1 MITREQIA
9 QLLKSI
15 SEAHY
20 QIHSYGWGDVPDLL
34 AREDVIYP
42 FLMVTPS
49 SSNYEEGYATHTY
62 TISIADRVLKDKVN
76 EVNVDSDTHQIL
88 LDILSQIDNL
98 MYDDVDVVKGGTIT
112 PFFDNFRHEVTG
124 HFAEVGIRVKFAY
137 DSCAVPSDIVP
148 LPLPP
153 PFECADASYRVQY
166 VNGTLIE
173 QGTIVS
179 GGSKT
184 INVPNPSTC
193 DPASYE
199 VRDANGSVL
208 YSGTI
213 ASGGSQNIVV
223 TNSTVV
229 VRKSDNTI
237 ISSVSVLAQGSA
249 NYQVADSVITL
260 TDTSAAT
267 ISTTNVKATDPATIV
282 APNGTLNVNK
292 SDGALISGQVVKS
305 GETKGYN
312 VADSVAVIKDSA
324 NTTLKSENIKATES
338 EDIVIND
345 SSVENSDASYS
356 VNVLAEGSLI
366 LPDSQ
371 INVNSVDSGDVV
383 SVKTIDVNIT
393 DGVDPVTPTSVGLVG
408 NTLTIEVPSGGS
420 PFNPN
425 ALVFEITTNLTGST
439 NSNQFKIVVTGA
451 GNNYSVLTSDGQ
463 TFTGQTG
470 NLTITFPS
478 EGIYTIEIS
487 GTIRPNY
494 LSDLDK
500 NKLIRILNWGNG
512 VIINARAFEGMP
524 RFDILATDTPPAITE
539 VISRLFHSSPT
550 MVYNSTINNWNISA
564 INSISGMFFGCT
576 AFNQPL
582 NSWNTSGITGQGF
595 CTTTVGLFSSCSS
608 FNQPLNNWNTS
619 GATHLF
625 SMFSGASKFNQDI
638 SGWNV
643 SNVTNFESMFENST
657 SFNQNI
663 SGWNVSS
670 ATNMSRIFV
679 SCGINQNLGAWQLNT
694 AGVNLSLIFRFSGM
708 STANYTDTIV
718 GWANYVFNNT
728 GTPNGVNMSTQTG
741 RTFDTSRSG
750 GANFA
755 NAGLART
762 YLINIALWTISG
774 DTVI

>member
-1 MITREQIA
+1 
-9 QLLKSI
+9 
-15 SEAHY
+15 
-20 QIHSYGWGDVPDLL
+20 
-34 AREDVIYP
+34 
-42 FLMVTPS
+42 MVTPS

-249 NYQVADSVITL
+249 NYQVSDSVITL
-260 TDTSAAT
+260 TDTAAAT

-338 EDIVIND
+338 ENIVVND

-356 VNVLAEGSLI
+356 VSVLAEGSHVI
-366 LPDSQ
+366 PDSQ

-408 NTLTIEVPSGGS
+408 NTLTIELPSGSTPMDVDFSADKLTALVGENITFTDLSDQS
-420 PFNPN
+420 PTHWSWRFDSDGVSILQNPTFSFSTSGFKNITLLSGKVGAGGVDIKNSYIEIVGDVILSAFISAFNTAVGGTMGITQQN
-425 ALVFEITTNLTGST
+425 ALQGFLNRLRGVGTTFSSDLIGNNKISALYPYVPVDDTTANSSGMALDLFLNSNGTFVNFVSGDFTPSGVTGGGTKYLNTNYNPVAQSDSITDFSFGFDAVTSTTATTNPMGVRNVNNSYTASVYAGGNFITGIAETADATRFASANMPANFNLVSVLST
-439 NSNQFKIVVTGA
+439 TKKVFNAGVEIDSVTRTGTSFFNGNFFAHAANSNNVA
-451 GNNYSVLTSDGQ
+451 GGHDSRKFRGFVIGKGLTNNESADLYEAWL
-463 TFTGQTG
+463 
-470 NLTITFPS
+470 
-478 EGIYTIEIS
+478 
-487 GTIRPNY
+487 Y
-494 LSDLDK
+494 LQQ
-500 NKLIRILNWGNG
+500 
-512 VIINARAFEGMP
+512 
-524 RFDILATDTPPAITE
+524 
-539 VISRLFHSSPT
+539 
-550 MVYNSTINNWNISA
+550 NI
-564 INSISGMFFGCT
+564 
-576 AFNQPL
+576 
-582 NSWNTSGITGQGF
+582 ITG
-595 CTTTVGLFSSCSS
+595 
-608 FNQPLNNWNTS
+608 
-619 GATHLF
+619 
-625 SMFSGASKFNQDI
+625 
-638 SGWNV
+638 
-643 SNVTNFESMFENST
+643 
-657 SFNQNI
+657 
-663 SGWNVSS
+663 
-670 ATNMSRIFV
+670 
-679 SCGINQNLGAWQLNT
+679 
-694 AGVNLSLIFRFSGM
+694 
-708 STANYTDTIV
+708 
-718 GWANYVFNNT
+718 
-728 GTPNGVNMSTQTG
+728 G
-741 RTFDTSRSG
+741 R
-750 GANFA
+750 
-755 NAGLART
+755 
-762 YLINIALWTISG
+762 
-774 DTVI
+774 

>member
-338 EDIVIND
+338 ENIVIND
-345 SSVENSDASYS
+345 SSVENSDATYS
-356 VNVLAEGSLI
+356 VNILAEGSLV

-371 INVNSVDSGDVV
+371 IKVNGLDAGNVV
-383 SVKTIDVNIT
+383 SVKPIDVNIT
-393 DGVDPVTPTSVGLVG
+393 DGVDQLPPDSILLVG
-408 NTLTIEVPSGGS
+408 NTLTIEVPSGGGS
-420 PFNPN
+420 YDLDLVDRFGNAFPTKQVSANATWDLRTLTPFDWADLFLSRETSWGGSTIENAFIDAIDSLFTSGLNLKILSWHPHIGGTASHCKWN
-425 ALVFEITTNLTGST
+425 ALYPFDNRKSFVEIYTGATFNAQGVRMTTNQFTYSQVKPLDTESATSNVFGAFLT
-439 NSNQFKIVVTGA
+439 NEFDSNA
-451 GNNYSVLTSDGQ
+451 Q
-463 TFTGQTG
+463 T
-470 NLTITFPS
+470 TFS
-478 EGIYTIEIS
+478 SIFNTA
-487 GTIRPNY
+487 
-494 LSDLDK
+494 LS
-500 NKLIRILNWGNG
+500 NG
-512 VIINARAFEGMP
+512 FARAFRINIRPSDGSV
-524 RFDILATDTPPAITE
+524 TWNVNNNNNSTYTPPSQPTTYINKHYSA
-539 VISRLFHSSPT
+539 SR
-550 MVYNSTINNWNISA
+550 INNTDQRLYIDGALVQTITASVITATSA
-564 INSISGMFFGCT
+564 IPNNDPFLVGYNGLSANPFNNRIGSIYIGYG
-576 AFNQPL
+576 L
-582 NSWNTSGITGQGF
+582 NGTEMGDLHTI
-595 CTTTVGLFSSCSS
+595 
-608 FNQPLNNWNTS
+608 
-619 GATHLF
+619 
-625 SMFSGASKFNQDI
+625 
-638 SGWNV
+638 
-643 SNVTNFESMFENST
+643 
-657 SFNQNI
+657 
-663 SGWNVSS
+663 
-670 ATNMSRIFV
+670 
-679 SCGINQNLGAWQLNT
+679 LNT
-694 AGVNLSLIFRFSGM
+694 FEG
-708 STANYTDTIV
+708 IV
-718 GWANYVFNNT
+718 
-728 GTPNGVNMSTQTG
+728 
-741 RTFDTSRSG
+741 R
-750 GANFA
+750 
-755 NAGLART
+755 
-762 YLINIALWTISG
+762 
-774 DTVI
+774 

>member
-124 HFAEVGIRVKFAY
+124 HFADVGIRVKFAY

-249 NYQVADSVITL
+249 NYQVADSLITL

-338 EDIVIND
+338 ENIVVND

-356 VNVLAEGSLI
+356 VNVLAEGSLV

-408 NTLTIEVPSGGS
+408 NTLTIEVPSGA
-420 PFNPN
+420 P
-425 ALVFEITTNLTGST
+425 
-439 NSNQFKIVVTGA
+439 
-451 GNNYSVLTSDGQ
+451 
-463 TFTGQTG
+463 
-470 NLTITFPS
+470 
-478 EGIYTIEIS
+478 
-487 GTIRPNY
+487 
-494 LSDLDK
+494 
-500 NKLIRILNWGNG
+500 
-512 VIINARAFEGMP
+512 
-524 RFDILATDTPPAITE
+524 
-539 VISRLFHSSPT
+539 
-550 MVYNSTINNWNISA
+550 
-564 INSISGMFFGCT
+564 
-576 AFNQPL
+576 
-582 NSWNTSGITGQGF
+582 
-595 CTTTVGLFSSCSS
+595 
-608 FNQPLNNWNTS
+608 
-619 GATHLF
+619 
-625 SMFSGASKFNQDI
+625 
-638 SGWNV
+638 
-643 SNVTNFESMFENST
+643 
-657 SFNQNI
+657 
-663 SGWNVSS
+663 
-670 ATNMSRIFV
+670 
-679 SCGINQNLGAWQLNT
+679 
-694 AGVNLSLIFRFSGM
+694 VNLSPYMAYGLRKIISTYTGNAAVVRRDSDNTTQNIGFSGNDFDVAAFDSFVGVGNGFCRDLFNQAGGIVGNAFGSTTLANQPQIITKGTKKVIEGRGALEANIQLTYGTPVLGQSYSHNIGAPQTGFTLSYVLENVASNLSNYLLYAGSPLSLFRFSNINTLGIQ
-708 STANYTDTIV
+708 SVYTATQNINVGSPSNLRHILISCLDDKTYTIYVNGVSV
-718 GWANYVFNNT
+718 GT
-728 GTPNGVNMSTQTG
+728 GTMNFSIFTIQNNIL
-741 RTFDTSRSG
+741 SG
-750 GANFA
+750 GAKLAEYMVWNS
-755 NAGLART
+755 GLGSSEIST
-762 YLINIALWTISG
+762 LWTDIQTYYG
-774 DTVI
+774 L